1 MRELIGDLQNDL
13 QLGDSSTASEVTSS
27 ESLSLGVLFTY
38 YLLKFLSLSFVDL
51 SELETYVKIEFYGKN
66 IFYF

>member
-51 SELETYVKIEFYGKN
+51 SELETYVKIEFYGNN